1 VTVRA
6 GREYASAV
14 RAALLHEIGGEP
26 ALGDAPEPAA
36 GDGAV
41 AELAAAALNPVDVT
55 IATGVYYGGTP
66 DLPYVVGREGV
77 GRAVEGDRWP
87 AGTLVYTI
95 QSPSGTL
102 AERFATGV
110 LAWEVPDGDPAVIAA
125 LGIAGITGWM
135 AVERRARLRPD
146 ERVLVLGATGT
157 VGLVALHA
165 ARILGAGWI
174 VAAGRDPDRLA
185 RAREAGAAAVVRLDE
200 PDFEGALRAAFPDG
214 GPQVVIDPLWGPPAL
229 AAMAVADHGAR
240 HVHLGQSAAPAVEI
254 TSAAVRGREL
264 DILGFAV
271 FQNPVEALAETH
283 RRLVAETEAG
293 NIPLELDRYPFDRVA
308 DAWRAHRGGG
318 GRKVVVTG

>member
-1 VTVRA
+1 MTVRA
-6 GREYASAV
+6 GREYPSAV

-41 AELAAAALNPVDVT
+41 AELTAAALNPVDVT

-102 AERFATGV
+102 AERFATGA
-110 LAWEVPDGDPAVIAA
+110 LAWEVPDADPAVIAA

-146 ERVLVLGATGT
+146 ERVLVLA
-157 VGLVALHA
+157 
-165 ARILGAGWI
+165 
-174 VAAGRDPDRLA
+174 DQPRLTNL
-185 RAREAGAAAVVRLDE
+185 AAVVTAVPGIR
-200 PDFEGALRAAFPDG
+200 
-214 GPQVVIDPLWGPPAL
+214 IDL
-229 AAMAVADHGAR
+229 
-240 HVHLGQSAAPAVEI
+240 
-254 TSAAVRGREL
+254 RGRE
-264 DILGFAV
+264 
-271 FQNPVEALAETH
+271 QP
-283 RRLVAETEAG
+283 
-293 NIPLELDRYPFDRVA
+293 
-308 DAWRAHRGGG
+308 DA
-318 GRKVVVTG
+318 VVVPKRPHGHPAQRGERSDRE